1 MNYLY
6 YDKALRYPSEKYSYS
21 PSINYPEYVGDDV
34 APEENQVYD
43 AIRKIFI
50 HCGLD
55 KENYGTK
62 KWNPLGSYVC
72 PGDTVLIKPNLVLHK
87 NNLAGHEDSL
97 DCLVT
102 HPSIIR
108 CVLDSATA

>member
-43 AIRKIFI
+43 AIRKITMGQRNGI
-50 HCGLD
+50 HWGHMFV
-55 KENYGTK
+55 
-62 KWNPLGSYVC
+62 LG
-72 PGDTVLIKPNLVLHK
+72 
-87 NNLAGHEDSL
+87 
-97 DCLVT
+97 
-102 HPSIIR
+102 IR
-108 CVLDSATA
+108 F